1 MVFHASEF
9 VINGKNSVISCFE
22 KFVAIQLGFHP
33 WSLRSKE
40 S

>member
-22 KFVAIQLGFHP
+22 KFVAIQRGFHQ